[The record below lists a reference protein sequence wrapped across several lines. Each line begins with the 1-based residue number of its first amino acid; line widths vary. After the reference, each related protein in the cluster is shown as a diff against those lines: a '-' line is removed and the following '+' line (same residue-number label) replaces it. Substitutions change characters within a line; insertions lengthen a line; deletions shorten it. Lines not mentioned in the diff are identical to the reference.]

1 MPTVLALSPHLDDAA
16 FSCGGLLAVLADAG
30 WRVVMAT
37 AFTRSVPDPAG
48 FALACQT
55 DKGLAP
61 EVDYMALRRAEDA
74 AAAAIL
80 GVADV
85 RWLDLLEAPHRGYD
99 SAPALFGPV
108 LDGDGVWQPLAE
120 RLRGMLAELQ
130 PALVL
135 APQGL
140 GDHVDHRQMIRA
152 VLAVAAPGNRPWSKD
167 RPDSLFLRERA
178 GVREAARAEPGPAG
192 SEFSPALGELG
203 PSSLPHPSPFPEGE
217 GAGSQRLHDMGGCP
231 AGAGQPLA
239 FYRDTPYALRN
250 PGAVPDAGLV
260 EYGRCTVGIAAGLD
274 RKVAASCAYASQI
287 GFQFGGPAAAG
298 QALRAFAAAEGGGAP
313 AECFL
318 GVSPGVLTLLEGV
331 SLLRRTGHHAAT
343 L

>member
-16 FSCGGLLAVLADAG
+16 FSCGGLLALLGDAG

-37 AFTRSVPDPAG
+37 AFTRSVPGPTG

-61 EVDYMALRRAEDA
+61 EVDYMALRRAEDMA
-74 AAAAIL
+74 ASAIL
-80 GVADV
+80 GVSDV

-99 SAPALFGPV
+99 SAPELFGPV
-108 LDGDGVWQPLAE
+108 LDGDDAWQPLAD
-120 RLRGMLAELQ
+120 LLSGVLADVR

-140 GDHVDHRQMIRA
+140 GSHVDHRQMIRA
-152 VLAVAAPGNRPWSKD
+152 VLA
-167 RPDSLFLRERA
+167 
-178 GVREAARAEPGPAG
+178 
-192 SEFSPALGELG
+192 
-203 PSSLPHPSPFPEGE
+203 
-217 GAGSQRLHDMGGCP
+217 

-239 FYRDTPYALRN
+239 FYRDTPYAVRN
-250 PGAVPDAGLV
+250 PGAVPDIGLAGC
-260 EYGRCTVGIAAGLD
+260 GSCTVGIAAGLG
-274 RKVAASCAYASQI
+274 RKVAASCAYASQV

-298 QALRAFAAAEGGGAP
+298 RALRAFAMAEGGGAP
-313 AECFL
+313 AERFL
-318 GVSPGVLTLLEGV
+318 GASPGVMALLGGV
-331 SLLRRTGHHAAT
+331 APSGRAGHQAAT